1 MNEICIK
8 AGEENAV
15 SLISLENLS
24 VLISSD
30 TTLIYPACTLVW
42 MYAIVVDR
50 LGGYLIWR
58 KLFTKRIPRLSYT

>member
-42 MYAIVVDR
+42 MYAIAGNIPNEVVVCAN
-50 LGGYLIWR
+50 L
-58 KLFTKRIPRLSYT
+58 

>member
-50 LGGYLIWR
+50 
-58 KLFTKRIPRLSYT
+58 